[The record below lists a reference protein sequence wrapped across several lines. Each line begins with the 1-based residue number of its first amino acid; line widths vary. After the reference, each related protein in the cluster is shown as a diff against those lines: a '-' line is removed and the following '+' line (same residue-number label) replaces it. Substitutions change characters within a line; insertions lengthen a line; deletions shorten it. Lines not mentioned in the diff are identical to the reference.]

1 MNIRKELIKRE
12 IAGECFLISV
22 GRTVYDTNGLFALT
36 EVGAFLWDRLTE
48 ARDAQELLR
57 AVLEEYE
64 VDADT
69 AAADITAFL
78 EKLRSL
84 EIL

>member
-12 IAGECFLISV
+12 IAGECFLIPV
-22 GRTVYDTNGLFALT
+22 GRTVYDINGLFALT
-36 EVGAFLWDRLTE
+36 EVGAFLWDRLQE
-48 ARDAQELLR
+48 ARDAQELLQ

-64 VDADT
+64 ADADT
-69 AAADITAFL
+69 AAADIAAFL

>member
-12 IAGECFLISV
+12 IAGECFLIPV

-36 EVGAFLWDRLTE
+36 EVGAFLWDRLPE
-48 ARDAQELLR
+48 ARDAQELLQ

-69 AAADITAFL
+69 AAADIAAFL

>member
-12 IAGECFLISV
+12 IAGECFLIPV

-36 EVGAFLWDRLTE
+36 EVGAFLWDRLPE

-69 AAADITAFL
+69 AAADIAAFL